1 MAHTPSSTQKTGL
14 GNQGSAL
21 QGYADTGWLARLNG
35 RSLVV
40 CRIILGKN
48 LGGGTGFLI
57 GKDLI
62 MTNNHVLSSLESAR
76 DAQAQFF
83 YTKDS
88 EGVQV
93 PLNPDDF
100 FCTSPSPDLV
110 GFEPIKKGALDF
122 TVVSIHSHPKIRE
135 VSHLAFSIFGT
146 PIPQKEWNAN
156 IIHHPLNPDGTSYQR
171 VSFRENLVKEV
182 SMFTLHYATATLP
195 GSSGAPVIDD
205 EGNLIALHR
214 ATCTHILKAL
224 LKDKMLTAL
233 LQELF
238 AGIPFVGGALTL
250 EQREFKGRCATIGGS
265 PLYVF
270 SDGELKGQYYHE
282 GHTPSPASLFRLI
295 NTQHPSPKKWALD
308 FINARLLPEEQL
320 ADYHKECNTAVPIKA
335 IHDYL
340 KCVGLLTQIEARYQE
355 SQKSLPTLLKESYL
369 QKCGSL
375 PLVLTNA
382 AFPIESFFTQ
392 LSIVSHASQAKKEV
406 VARQRDPNMVEKDSL
421 REIYA
426 RLCSAEKSIEIHNLF
441 DEKTRR
447 VLVLGRAGIGK
458 STLCQ
463 KIAYDW
469 ASGTLFDQKF
479 AVVYHIKLRDFN
491 SQDKI
496 LGDPHKWMS
505 QLIAEAC
512 YAGAHQEK
520 VLKELQTSP
529 EKTLLIFDG
538 WDEAS
543 AQLTQALEVY
553 LLNTQAH
560 YLVTSRP
567 GVTSKIHNNFDL
579 IVENMGF
586 TRMQVESYAEKF
598 FAHTQCAGLDAFLK
612 MLHSRSN
619 LFTIAHVP
627 IQLQILC
634 TLWQK
639 GEQDFP
645 QTLTPLFSKIVRH
658 LFEWEQNK
666 NPQKKEIA
674 PLKRLFLYQAL
685 GEISLKGLESKQLI
699 ISDTLVVNA
708 LIEKSLEDG
717 RFEKIRR
724 QDLISTGLVKE
735 CGTNGALYFLHLTY
749 QEYCIAHYISSLPQS
764 SLDKKQ
770 AQDKQ
775 RAFIQT
781 YRYQPHF
788 HLVIRMLAGCMW
800 EASKDLQT
808 MELFFEWLYSGHTD
822 LIGAYQTELAL
833 SCLDECRSEEL
844 EKRIWEKYKIGD
856 FVGCI
861 MEREATRDYLS
872 RLMALSTPA
881 FTQVAQHL
889 DKVDTQEKN
898 NKKFLCWFFD
908 HVQQYANET
917 RFPQILGMVQKA
929 QSDPE
934 KDVHCSA
941 AKALGKLAA
950 HVEKGNIPQILN
962 MLQVDQ
968 SYEEWKVRR
977 STAAALK
984 ELAPHAGK
992 ENIPQI
998 LNMLQADLSY
1008 NEGGVRERAA
1018 EAIREFA
1025 SHAGKKNIPQILN
1038 MLQEALSATNWV
1050 MRNSAVAALKA
1061 LAPHA
1066 GKENIPQILNML
1078 QAVLKDK
1085 MVNAVA
1091 ALKALAPHAG
1101 KENIPQILNM
1111 LQVLLSEEDRY
1122 MRKNAAAA
1130 IRELAPHAGK
1140 KNIPQILN
1148 RFQAVLSD
1156 QDSDVRQAAAEALGE
1171 LAAHAG
1177 KENIPQILNR
1187 LQKALSDWDHRV
1199 RQAAAE
1205 ALGELAAHAGK
1216 ENITQIL
1223 NSLQKALSD
1232 QIWDVRQA
1240 AAEALGELAAHAG
1253 PENIPQIL
1261 NSLQKALSDQD
1272 PDVRQSAAE
1281 AIRELAAHAGKEN
1294 IPQFLDILQKVF
1306 SDRDSDKHKN
1316 AAAEAIRELA
1326 AHAGKEN
1333 IPQFLDIL
1341 QAVLSDQTW
1350 NMCQAAAAALRELVA
1365 HAGKENIPQIL
1376 NMLQAVLSDQDSDVR
1391 KKAAEALGELA
1402 AHVGKENIL
1411 QSLDILQKAF
1421 SDEDRY
1427 VRHAAAEAL
1436 GELAAHT
1443 GKENIPQILNMLQKA
1458 LKDKNHYVRINATLA
1473 IGKLAAHAGKEN
1485 IPQILNMLQKALS
1498 DRYSNVCSCAAQV
1511 TFGLKPE
1518 WLLFIFTTCP
1528 KLNTF
1533 IFEHFINQSIPL
1545 YCVENSTGHFI
1556 HTSDTCSEAFDL
1568 KQLGVLSN
1576 RCTVL
1581 YTNTWTESTEFESAK
1596 EIVVP
1601 TKHVATSLI
1610 TKESNKKN
1618 LPKPILHPIE
1628 PTLQQTH
1635 SFRGELSKL
1644 STHPSAL
1651 IVQNPEALQVRVLQ
1665 PQNKKP
1671 KNEPSTKEKCVVM

>member
-1 MAHTPSSTQKTGL
+1 MAYTPSSTQKTGL

-21 QGYADTGWLARLNG
+21 QGYADTGWLTRLNG
-35 RSLVV
+35 RALVV

-93 PLNPDDF
+93 ALNPDDF

-146 PIPQKEWNAN
+146 PIPQEERNAN

-182 SMFTLHYATATLP
+182 SMFTLHYTTATLP

-238 AGIPFVGGALTL
+238 AGIPFVGGVLTL
-250 EQREFKGRCATIGGS
+250 GQREFKGRCATIGGS

-270 SDGELKGQYYHE
+270 SDGELKGQYYYE
-282 GHTPSPASLFRLI
+282 GKTASLFRLI

-308 FINARLLPEEQL
+308 FINTHLPPEEQI
-320 ADYHKECNTAVPIKA
+320 AEHHKECNTAVPVKA
-335 IHDYL
+335 IHDHL
-340 KCVGLLTQIEARYQE
+340 KNTPGLLDQVQIRYQE
-355 SQKSLPTLLKESYL
+355 SQKNLPSLLKESYL

-392 LSIVSHASQAKKEV
+392 LSIVSHASQEKKEEE
-406 VARQRDPNMVEKDSL
+406 ADQRDPNVVEKDSL

-426 RLCSAEKSIEIHNLF
+426 RLCTAEKSIEIHNLF

-479 AVVYHIKLRDFN
+479 ALVYHIKLRDFN
-491 SQDKI
+491 SQDI

-520 VLKELQTSP
+520 ISQELQTNP

-543 AQLTQALEVY
+543 AQLIQALEVY

-586 TRMQVESYAEKF
+586 TRTQVESYTEKF
-598 FAHTQCAGLDAFLK
+598 FAHTQCVGLDAFLK

-639 GEQDFP
+639 GEHDFP
-645 QTLTPLFSKIVRH
+645 QTLTPLFTKIVRH

-674 PLKRLFLYQAL
+674 PLKHLFLYQAL
-685 GEISLKGLESKQLI
+685 GEIALKGLVSKQLI
-699 ISDTLVVNA
+699 IPDALVTNT

-735 CGTNGALYFLHLTY
+735 CGTDGTLYFLHLTY

-822 LIGAYQTELAL
+822 LIGAYQTELVL
-833 SCLDECRSEEL
+833 SCLDECRSKEL

-856 FVGCI
+856 FVGWI

-917 RFPQILGMVQKA
+917 RFPQILGMVLQ
-929 QSDPE
+929 
-934 KDVHCSA
+934 A
-941 AKALGKLAA
+941 ALDDKSLETRSIANEVIGKLAD
-950 HVEKGNIPQILN
+950 HVRKANIPQILN
-962 MLQVDQ
+962 MLQ
-968 SYEEWKVRR
+968 
-977 STAAALK
+977 AALSDQYSDEHQSAAEALIK
-984 ELAPHAGK
+984 LAARAGK

-998 LNMLQADLSY
+998 LNMLQAALIDQDSHVG
-1008 NEGGVRERAA
+1008 EHAA
-1018 EAIREFA
+1018 EALGELA
-1025 SHAGKKNIPQILN
+1025 AHTAKENIPQILN
-1038 MLQEALSATNWV
+1038 ELQKALSNQGPDV
-1050 MRNSAVAALKA
+1050 RHNAAKA
-1061 LAPHA
+1061 LRELAAHT

-1078 QAVLKDK
+1078 QA
-1085 MVNAVA
+1085 
-1091 ALKALAPHAG
+1091 AL
-1101 KENIPQILNM
+1101 I
-1111 LQVLLSEEDRY
+1111 
-1122 MRKNAAAA
+1122 
-1130 IRELAPHAGK
+1130 
-1140 KNIPQILN
+1140 
-1148 RFQAVLSD
+1148 D
-1156 QDSDVRQAAAEALGE
+1156 QDSGVRRNAAEALGE
-1171 LAAHAG
+1171 LAAHAAM
-1177 KENIPQILNR
+1177 ENIPQILGIV
-1187 LQKALSDWDHRV
+1187 QKVLSN
-1199 RQAAAE
+1199 Q
-1205 ALGELAAHAGK
+1205 G
-1216 ENITQIL
+1216 
-1223 NSLQKALSD
+1223 
-1232 QIWDVRQA
+1232 
-1240 AAEALGELAAHAG
+1240 
-1253 PENIPQIL
+1253 
-1261 NSLQKALSDQD
+1261 
-1272 PDVRQSAAE
+1272 PDVRC
-1281 AIRELAAHAGKEN
+1281 
-1294 IPQFLDILQKVF
+1294 
-1306 SDRDSDKHKN
+1306 N
-1316 AAAEAIRELA
+1316 AAY
-1326 AHAGKEN
+1326 
-1333 IPQFLDIL
+1333 
-1341 QAVLSDQTW
+1341 T
-1350 NMCQAAAAALRELVA
+1350 
-1365 HAGKENIPQIL
+1365 
-1376 NMLQAVLSDQDSDVR
+1376 
-1391 KKAAEALGELA
+1391 
-1402 AHVGKENIL
+1402 
-1411 QSLDILQKAF
+1411 
-1421 SDEDRY
+1421 
-1427 VRHAAAEAL
+1427 L

-1443 GKENIPQILNMLQKA
+1443 GKENIPQILNMLQAA
-1458 LKDKNHYVRINATLA
+1458 LIDQDSGVRSAATKA
-1473 IGKLAAHAGKEN
+1473 IGKLAARAGKENIHQILNCLQAAQSNQGADMCCNVAYTLGELAAQTGKEN
-1485 IPQILNMLQKALS
+1485 IPQILNMLQAAQINQYSYVRSAATKAIGKLAAHVEKENIPQILNMLQAALS
-1498 DRYSNVCSCAAQV
+1498 DQDSDVRQSAAEALGGLAARPAKENIPQILNMLQAALSDQDSDVRQSAAEALGGLAARPAKENIPQILGIVQKVLSNQGPDDVRRNAAKTLRELAAHTGTEDIHQILNMLQAALSDQDRDVRSAAAEALRELAAHAAKENIPQILGIVQKVLSNQGPDVRCNAAYTLGELAAHTGKENIPQILNALLKALDDQYSIVRRAA
-1511 TFGLKPE
+1511 TNATRSLKPE
-1518 WLLFIFTTCP
+1518 WFLSIFASQPSSHP
-1528 KLNTF
+1528 KLNTL

-1545 YCVENSTGHFI
+1545 YFIENSTGCSI
-1556 HTSDTCSEAFDL
+1556 HISDTCYEPYNL
-1568 KQLGVLSN
+1568 KQLSVLLN
-1576 RCTVL
+1576 RCAAL
-1581 YTNTWTESTEFESAK
+1581 LTNTWTESAELEHAK
-1596 EIVVP
+1596 EIVAP
-1601 TKHVATSLI
+1601 
-1610 TKESNKKN
+1610 KE
-1618 LPKPILHPIE
+1618 
-1628 PTLQQTH
+1628 TC
-1635 SFRGELSKL
+1635 
-1644 STHPSAL
+1644 A
-1651 IVQNPEALQVRVLQ
+1651 
-1665 PQNKKP
+1665 
-1671 KNEPSTKEKCVVM
+1671 VM